1 MKKYSL
7 QFELILKISIGFI
20 LLIIV
25 LSSSIIM
32 FTSDQYNRII
42 MENIHGSMENAV
54 DAIDYYFEDV
64 KTPMVMLARNNNIRE
79 AMKNYG
85 KMSNREK
92 LNSTNAVE
100 DFVQNITTFKS
111 FINDIIIVGGQ
122 GFVYN
127 IYNENADKFLKNFDF
142 TEEDYFQKIQEGTV
156 KLYYVGEHKTVYY
169 MHPPKDETV
178 YSVVLPVR
186 SMQSRIGYI
195 ICDIKSDMIN
205 EILDNNL
212 KDNKAKIL
220 ILDEEG
226 SLICERGNERIS
238 TQELMAG
245 DQGKTTAGRPANFLR
260 ILFTRDNYITRVH
273 SQATGWTYVY
283 AEPYDNFNGFVR
295 KIFWFDF
302 GVIVIGMIVI
312 IFFSKQL
319 SGQILKPLKNIAFM
333 IREMKISQ
341 QSDRKG
347 VFYSESRNVKEL
359 SIEIEHMIRK
369 IDRLIN
375 ENYLYELQSRDAQI
389 QTLINQ
395 LSPHFL
401 YNTLQLI
408 EYQSLANNQENV
420 TRIINELNYIL
431 RYSMKTVKT
440 VELQEELNYVRA
452 YLDIYQLRYQ
462 NKMRYEIIEKNE
474 LPQTMIP
481 KMILEPLVEN
491 CIKHGFAGNFNQAV
505 IIVTVKL
512 CGKNLQI
519 CVRDNGRGMSKAKM
533 EQIEDSLQK
542 SEPMGEHIGLNNVNL
557 ILKLRYG
564 DEFGLWMDSVEGE
577 FTQITILLPLET
589 QSGVILS

>member
-25 LSSSIIM
+25 LSSSIVM
-32 FTSDQYNRII
+32 FTSGQYNRII

-54 DAIDYYFEDV
+54 DSIDYYFEDV
-64 KTPMVMLARNNNIRE
+64 KTPMVMLARNNNIRD
-79 AMKNYG
+79 AMKNY
-85 KMSNREK
+85 KNMSNREK
-92 LNSTNAVE
+92 LNNTNAVE

-122 GFVYN
+122 GFQYN
-127 IYNENADKFLKNFDF
+127 IYNENADKFLKDFDF

-156 KLYYVGEHKTVYY
+156 RLYYVGEHPTEYY
-169 MHPPKDETV
+169 THPPKDETV
-178 YSVVLPVR
+178 YSVILPVR
-186 SMQSRIGYI
+186 SMQNRIGYI

-220 ILDEEG
+220 IIDEEG
-226 SLICERGNERIS
+226 RLICERGNEQIS
-238 TQELMAG
+238 AQELMSEE
-245 DQGKTTAGRPANFLR
+245 QTENTEGKHINFLR
-260 ILFTRDNYITRVH
+260 ILFARDNYITQVY
-273 SQATGWTYVY
+273 SQVTGWTYVY
-283 AEPYDNFNGFVR
+283 AEPYENFNGFVR

-302 GVIVIGMIVI
+302 GVIVIGLIVI
-312 IFFSKQL
+312 IFFSGQL
-319 SGQILKPLKNIAFM
+319 SRQILKPLKNIAFM

-341 QSDRKG
+341 ESDKRSI
-347 VFYSESRNVKEL
+347 FYSESRNVKEL
-359 SIEIEHMIRK
+359 SIEIEHMIQR

-375 ENYLYELQSRDAQI
+375 ENYLYELRSRDAQI

-408 EYQSLANNQENV
+408 EYQSLANRQENV

-431 RYSMKTVKT
+431 RYSMKTAKT
-440 VELQEELNYVRA
+440 VELREELNYVQA

-462 NKMRYEIIEKNE
+462 DKMRYEIVEKGRI
-474 LPQTMIP
+474 PQIMIP
-481 KMILEPLVEN
+481 KMILEPVVEN
-491 CIKHGFAGNFNQAV
+491 CIKHGFAGNFNNAL
-505 IIVTVKL
+505 ISVTVEYDE
-512 CGKNLQI
+512 KNLRI
-519 CVRDNGRGMSKAKM
+519 SVKDNGKGMSPKKM
-533 EQIEDSLQK
+533 EQVKGSLQK
-542 SEPMGEHIGLNNVNL
+542 AEPMGEHIGLNNVNL

-564 DEFGLWMDSVEGE
+564 EEYGVQMDSAEGE
-577 FTQITILLPLET
+577 FTEITILVPVDMQTATE
-589 QSGVILS
+589 